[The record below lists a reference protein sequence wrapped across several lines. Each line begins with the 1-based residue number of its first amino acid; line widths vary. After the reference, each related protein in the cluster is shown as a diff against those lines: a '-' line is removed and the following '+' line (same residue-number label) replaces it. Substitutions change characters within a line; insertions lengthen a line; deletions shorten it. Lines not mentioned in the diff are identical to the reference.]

1 MALSTNFYYDGADLQ
16 VSTKLFMDKLGLI
29 PAPNGFYKEG
39 GIVREYVDGAFVSS
53 DLCDCPNSCDYIA
66 ELTDSNRVVYDANF
80 NVGTSTGAIVLR
92 ATPSNKNFGMS
103 AVYNSVT
110 YKNVYVQGSM
120 LTTAGDFVIW
130 GVTPSFTE
138 NCPSQFTNQT
148 YNNVKNYVMS
158 GNVFNPVSNIPTIT
172 ANANQVF
179 NTGFVIG
186 MIIIPKSSAVI
197 NDVSVR
203 WYGLCPNF
211 DATIEGN
218 CVESLTPFEIY
229 SDPYETQ
236 NGACAG
242 SIKASTTFYCVK
254 RNPSEPTIQSFDVA
268 FEDANAMTVMPA
280 GYYIYQVGVT
290 NTVIQIGNDGIIL
303 SINECK

>member
-66 ELTDSNRVVYDANF
+66 ELTDSNRVIYDANF

-120 LTTAGDFVIW
+120 LTTAGDFIIW
-130 GVTPSFTE
+130 GGTPLFAE
-138 NCPSQFTNQT
+138 NCPNQFTNQT
-148 YNNVKNYVMS
+148 YNNVQNYVMS
-158 GNVFNPVSNIPTIT
+158 GNVFNPAGNIPTIT
-172 ANANQVF
+172 ANTNQVF
-179 NTGFVIG
+179 
-186 MIIIPKSSAVI
+186 
-197 NDVSVR
+197 
-203 WYGLCPNF
+203 
-211 DATIEGN
+211 
-218 CVESLTPFEIY
+218 
-229 SDPYETQ
+229 
-236 NGACAG
+236 
-242 SIKASTTFYCVK
+242 
-254 RNPSEPTIQSFDVA
+254 
-268 FEDANAMTVMPA
+268 
-280 GYYIYQVGVT
+280 
-290 NTVIQIGNDGIIL
+290 
-303 SINECK
+303 